1 MKFIELQEGGYVSVF
16 FQTFFKKKLNFN
28 RHQIVAVHR
37 FVSDIAQGFFK
48 LNDIRKGS
56 LHVGSL
62 FQQAFDVVLKRGKQI
77 AATEKKGFELEFDQ
91 IFSFLLVRF
100 WQEI

>member
-1 MKFIELQEGGYVSVF
+1 MQLFEEIRA
-16 FQTFFKKKLNFN
+16 FFKNIYFN

-48 LNDIRKGS
+48 LNDIWKGS

-77 AATEKKGFELEFDQ
+77 TAMEKKGF
-91 IFSFLLVRF
+91 
-100 WQEI
+100 